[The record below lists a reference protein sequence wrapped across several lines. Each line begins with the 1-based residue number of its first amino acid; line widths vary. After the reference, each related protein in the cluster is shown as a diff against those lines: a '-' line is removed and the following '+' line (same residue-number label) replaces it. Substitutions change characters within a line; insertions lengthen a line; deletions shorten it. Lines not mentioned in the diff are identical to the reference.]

1 MNVQYQ
7 KGKNKRFMILD
18 GDKYPENYETE
29 MMKENNIGALL
40 PFYSVEKDGKIQYWY
55 DITGQRSLEEYL
67 LQEGINI
74 DILYKIFLYLK
85 LAVEEIQEY
94 LISEEHILMQPD
106 TVFIKKENDS
116 GIGLCFFPQNNNGI
130 ALLQI
135 GEYLINNTDH
145 RNKEVTFIC
154 YKLYEMIQE
163 PGFLYSDLIS
173 EIKKQMDKTEKIED
187 KIIRNTFSAEMIET
201 STDSFE
207 KNRKTIIPEFD
218 NDSNNENEPE
228 PAGIYKVSYDGEK
241 DQKKNKKCDVFKE
254 TIKVI
259 KRKLNEKIEMILD
272 RLYEL
277 FPQLRDITG
286 KNLDNKK
293 DEAIGRLIYEG
304 NSGEN
309 DYCIDQKVFKIGKDK
324 KRSDAL
330 LHSLKINR
338 THSVIERKN
347 GRFYLKDMNSKSGT
361 YHNGRR
367 LEHGEY
373 VKLEEMDTI
382 SFADV
387 PYRFA

>member
-1 MNVQYQ
+1 MKVQYQ

-74 DILYKIFLYLK
+74 EILYKIFLYLK
-85 LAVEEIQEY
+85 LAVEEIQDY

-116 GIGLCFFPQNNNGI
+116 GIGLCFFPQNNNEI
-130 ALLQI
+130 ALLPI
-135 GEYLINNTDH
+135 GEYLINNADH

-163 PGFLYSDLIS
+163 PGFLYSELIS
-173 EIKKQMDKTEKIED
+173 EIKDQIDKTEKIED
-187 KIIRNTFSAEMIET
+187 KIMRNTFSAEMIEM
-201 STDSFE
+201 STDTLE
-207 KNRKTIIPEFD
+207 KNKKVIIPEYD
-218 NDSNNENEPE
+218 NDINNEKES
-228 PAGIYKVSYDGEK
+228 AGIYKDRYDDK
-241 DQKKNKKCDVFKE
+241 NDQKKNEKRDIFMK

-259 KRKLNEKIEMILD
+259 KQKINEKIEMILD

-347 GRFYLKDMNSKSGT
+347 GRFYLKDLNSKSGT

-373 VKLEEMDTI
+373 VKPEEMDTI